1 MAPNYLERRRRACFS
16 SGVAAGFAI
25 CCSLTVEAERAA
37 AQDALPAALYPVAAT
52 QVEYVEA
59 ADGRRLNYMLIY
71 PAAEDSAAALF
82 RVFLSINLQLSK
94 DAPIAPDGLRRPPVV
109 FSHGAGGNGAVYAWF
124 GQGCSCCAMADRAG
138 AAGRGGGSSCP
149 YPVTAEKRQ
158 AAPAADAEVR

>member
-1 MAPNYLERRRRACFS
+1 M
-16 SGVAAGFAI
+16 
-25 CCSLTVEAERAA
+25 
-37 AQDALPAALYPVAAT
+37 
-52 QVEYVEA
+52 EA
-59 ADGRRLNYMLIY
+59 ADGRRLNFMLIY